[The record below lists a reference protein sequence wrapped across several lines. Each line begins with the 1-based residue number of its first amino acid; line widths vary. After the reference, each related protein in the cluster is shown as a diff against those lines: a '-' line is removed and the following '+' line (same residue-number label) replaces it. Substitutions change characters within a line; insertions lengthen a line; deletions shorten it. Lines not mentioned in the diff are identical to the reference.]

1 MSNTKTT
8 QELVQF
14 PKYRWLMLASAVLAM
29 FVAQMATMSFAPI
42 MGVISKD
49 LDISLGTASFGFM
62 GMNLFSTA
70 IGVIIA
76 GMLFD
81 RIGAGRVMSGGIVLI
96 LLANSAIPLVGHSYM
111 ALVVIRMLEALGLAP
126 ALIAIQPVVSY
137 WFPENER
144 GLAFGLNAFCVL
156 GPVLSLMFGPGIILS
171 ASTWQDGM
179 LYYSIVFAIAA
190 IFIGIVSIYS
200 KNHLPPTIANDS
212 IEEENKDIAKPDFKI
227 VLHHPAFWLGL
238 IVMSLANWSTQAFN
252 DLSPAYLAVDPPI
265 GVGYG
270 AQAAGSFSA
279 LTWIGMIC
287 GMFLSGIIVDKAF
300 KGKPAPILL
309 IGFVANLI
317 FMTGI
322 LLQPIYSSG
331 SALTAWLMIAGFFNP
346 FVSVGNQIY
355 SVRVFAPNVIGKVS
369 AIWTCVAN
377 FAGSIGVMAGSYA
390 LHLTGT
396 YRMSFIIIGVV
407 CIVGLITAVLSCGN
421 QNRLDTESSVNEN
434 YLQKNLS

>member
-1 MSNTKTT
+1 MSEKKSTVESIK
-8 QELVQF
+8 F

-42 MGVISKD
+42 MGIIAKD
-49 LDISLGTASFGFM
+49 INISLGTASFGFL

-76 GMLFD
+76 GMLVD
-81 RIGAGRVMSGGIVLI
+81 RMGAGRVMSGGIILI
-96 LLANSAIPLVGHSYM
+96 FLANSAIPLFGHSYI
-111 ALVVIRMLEALGLAP
+111 ALVIIRMIEALGLAP

-171 ASTWQDGM
+171 ASTWQNGM

-190 IFIGIVSIYS
+190 IFIAVVSADA
-200 KNHLPPTIANDS
+200 KNHLPPTITNDS
-212 IEEENKDIAKPDFKI
+212 SEEKDQNIAKTNFRV

-238 IVMSLANWSTQAFN
+238 IVMCLANWSTQAFN
-252 DLSPAYLAVDPPI
+252 DMSPAYLAVDPPV

-270 AQAAGSFSA
+270 AQTAGSFSA

-287 GMFLSGIIVDKAF
+287 GMFLSGIIVDKLF
-300 KGKPAPILL
+300 KGKPVPVLL
-309 IGFVANLI
+309 IGFIANLV
-317 FMTGI
+317 FMNGI
-322 LLQPIYSSG
+322 LFQPIYSSG

-355 SVRVFAPNVIGKVS
+355 SVRVFEPNVIGKVS

-377 FAGSIGVMAGSYA
+377 FAGSIGVMAGSFA
-390 LHLTGT
+390 LHLTGN
-396 YRMSFIIIGVV
+396 YKMSFTLVAIVSVIG
-407 CIVGLITAVLSCGN
+407 IVTAILSSSK
-421 QNRLDTESSVNEN
+421 QDRIQTDTESSVT
-434 YLQKNLS
+434 L

>member
-1 MSNTKTT
+1 MSDKKNT
-8 QELVQF
+8 QGLVNF

-49 LDISLGTASFGFM
+49 IGISLGTASFGFM

-76 GMLFD
+76 GMLID
-81 RIGAGRVMSGGIVLI
+81 RIGAGRVMSGGIILI
-96 LLANSAIPLVGHSYM
+96 LLANSAIPLVGHSYIP
-111 ALVVIRMLEALGLAP
+111 LVIIRMLEALGLAP
-126 ALIAIQPVVSY
+126 ALIAIQPVVSF

-144 GLAFGLNAFCVL
+144 GLAFGLNALCVL

-171 ASTWQDGM
+171 ASTWQNGM

-190 IFIGIVSIYS
+190 IFISVISAGA

-212 IEEENKDIAKPDFKI
+212 KEENNQDIAKSNFKI
-227 VLHHPAFWLGL
+227 VLRQPAFWLGM
-238 IVMSLANWSTQAFN
+238 IVMALANWSTQAFN
-252 DLSPAYLAVDPPI
+252 DLSPAYLAVDPPV

-270 AQAAGSFSA
+270 AQVAGSFSA

-287 GMFLSGIIVDKAF
+287 GMFLSGIIIDKIF
-300 KGKPAPILL
+300 KGKPAPVLL
-309 IGFVANLI
+309 IGFIANLV

-331 SALTAWLMIAGFFNP
+331 STLIAWLMIAGFFNP

-369 AIWTCVAN
+369 AIWTCVGN
-377 FAGSIGVMAGSYA
+377 FAGSAGVMAGSFA
-390 LHLTGT
+390 LHLTGN
-396 YRMSFIIIGVV
+396 YKMSFIIIGIICV
-407 CIVGLITAVLSCGN
+407 IGLAVSLLSSGK
-421 QNRLDTESSVNEN
+421 QERIDTESSVA
-434 YLQKNLS
+434 L